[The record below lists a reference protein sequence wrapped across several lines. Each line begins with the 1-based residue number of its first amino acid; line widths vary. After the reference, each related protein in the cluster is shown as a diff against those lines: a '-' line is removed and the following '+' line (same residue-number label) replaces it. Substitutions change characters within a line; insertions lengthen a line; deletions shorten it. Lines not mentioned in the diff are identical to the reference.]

1 MLFKRK
7 SLEQLKKERDLEAAK
22 HRIYQ
27 RNQAKIAERK
37 KIVAETQ
44 LIKME
49 RTKKSRERMAK
60 FGKAMGNMGKKL
72 TAAPKGKKKKKR
84 HDPIGNIGFKF

>member
-7 SLEQLKKERDLEAAK
+7 SLEQLKKEQELEAAK
-22 HRIYQ
+22 YRIHK
-27 RNQAKIAERK
+27 RNEAKIAERR

-44 LIKME
+44 RLKME

-60 FGKAMGNMGKKL
+60 FGKAMGKMGKQL